1 MPTIDTLKGM
11 VSSKLGLARSNN
23 FLIELP
29 RLDDTP
35 PPGLIESTISPFIPS
50 IPGVTKDSMPN
61 SVELNTLCKGASL
74 PGKQIL
80 TADRRVGMVNEKVAY
95 GYAVS
100 DISLT
105 FNMLNDYG
113 VKNYFDKWLSL
124 IVEDGYRNGELAS
137 QVVKYKD
144 SYAKP
149 ITIHQLRKPQI
160 GFSANLGPISGNI
173 GFGGG
178 SVYSVLLVKAFPTT
192 VNEITFTN
200 DLDGIVEL
208 TVSLSFTN
216 WSRVKPSQNFINA
229 SIGI

>member
-1 MPTIDTLKGM
+1 
-11 VSSKLGLARSNN
+11 
-23 FLIELP
+23 
-29 RLDDTP
+29 
-35 PPGLIESTISPFIPS
+35 
-50 IPGVTKDSMPN
+50 MPN

-149 ITIHQLRKPQI
+149 ITIHQVSKPQI

-173 GFGGG
+173 GLGGG